1 MSSEAGADRDDPGAP
16 TLAAA
21 GTRLASALMARP
33 AELARRTAT
42 LAGELARIGLGSS
55 ALSPDPADDRF
66 AAPAWSAD
74 PVLRRAVQTHLATT
88 GAATAMLDDA
98 GLDPADDEV
107 LRAVVEAVAD
117 VVAPSNNPVLRALA
131 ARRDA
136 AGSEEP
142 GEVGFPLPTAAAPQP
157 RTTPATPTTP
167 SARRL
172 VVGDEVA
179 ASPGAV
185 VLRTDA
191 FELVHYL
198 PQTREVHRVPV
209 LVVPAPGVPGW
220 LADLSPGRSL
230 VEHLVRGGEQVLLV
244 SWHPAVAGADV
255 QGQALLDALDAVER
269 ISRAGST
276 VVLGIGDGAVLTA
289 AVLAHLAA
297 VGLAERVAG
306 AVLVGLDPRDAD
318 PEVRGPRDL
327 RQWLADATDAPA
339 ASPVQLPGELLGTP
353 LDSAVVDRDTL
364 VVASSEVAAWTGLA
378 GKGAVE
384 VLVTPPGAFVA
395 PPASW
400 WDALAEWLDV
410 RTGERCEA
418 PAELGGRGMHA
429 LAPSPGEYV
438 SAR

>member
-1 MSSEAGADRDDPGAP
+1 MSSEPAADPGDATP

-33 AELARRTAT
+33 ADVARHTVA

-55 ALSPDPADDRF
+55 QLSADPTDDRF
-66 AAPAWSAD
+66 ADPAWSAH

-88 GAATAMLDDA
+88 GTATAMLGDA
-98 GLDPADDEV
+98 GLAPADEAL
-107 LRAVVEAVAD
+107 LRTVVDSVAD
-117 VVAPSNNPVLRALA
+117 VVSPSNNPVLRALV
-131 ARRDA
+131 ARRA
-136 AGSEEP
+136 TAGPGEP
-142 GEVGFPLPTAAAPQP
+142 GEVEIPVPAPAAGV
-157 RTTPATPTTP
+157 
-167 SARRL
+167 RRL
-172 VVGDEVA
+172 SFGEEVA

-198 PQTREVHRVPV
+198 PQTREVREVPV
-209 LVVPAPGVPGW
+209 LVVPAPGLPGW
-220 LADLSPGRSL
+220 LPDLAPGRSL

-244 SWHPAVAGADV
+244 SWHPAVSGADT

-276 VVLGIGDGAVLTA
+276 VVLGVGDGAVLTA

-297 VGLAERVAG
+297 VGLQERVAG

-318 PEVRGPRDL
+318 PEVRVPRDL
-327 RQWLADATDAPA
+327 RQWLADTEGAPP
-339 ASPVQLPGELLGTP
+339 ASAPELPGELLGTP
-353 LDSAVVDRDTL
+353 LDPAVVDRDTL
-364 VVASSEVAAWTGLA
+364 VVAAADVAAWAGLA
-378 GKGAVE
+378 GKGAAE
-384 VLVTPPGAFVA
+384 VVDAPPGAFVT
-395 PPASW
+395 PPEMAGTDSW
-400 WDALAEWLDV
+400 WAAVSEWLDA
-410 RTGERCEA
+410 RTGQRCEA

-438 SAR
+438 SGR

>member
-1 MSSEAGADRDDPGAP
+1 MSTESGADRFDPGAP

-21 GTRLASALMARP
+21 GSRLASALMARP
-33 AELARRTAT
+33 VDVARHTVA

-55 ALSPDPADDRF
+55 ALSPDPGDDRF

-74 PVLRRAVQTHLATT
+74 PLLRRAVQTHLATT

-98 GLDPADDEV
+98 GLDPADDAL
-107 LRAVVEAVAD
+107 LRTVVESVAD

-131 ARRDA
+131 ARRFTA
-136 AGSEEP
+136 APREP
-142 GEVGFPLPTAAAPQP
+142 GDVEVPLPTPPA
-157 RTTPATPTTP
+157 PAT
-167 SARRL
+167 RRL
-172 VVGDEVA
+172 AFGDDVA

-198 PQTREVHRVPV
+198 PQTREVHELPV
-209 LVVPAPGVPGW
+209 LVVPAPGLPGY

-230 VEHLVRGGEQVLLV
+230 VEHLVHGGTQVLLV
-244 SWHPAVAGADV
+244 SWHPAAAGADAR
-255 QGQALLDALDAVER
+255 GQALLDALDAVER

-276 VVLGIGDGAVLTA
+276 VLLGIGDGAVLTA

-297 VGLAERVAG
+297 VGLQERVAG
-306 AVLVGLDPRDAD
+306 AVLVGLDPRDAG
-318 PEVRGPRDL
+318 PGTAVPRDL
-327 RQWLADATDAPA
+327 RQWLADAAGAAPA
-339 ASPVQLPGELLGTP
+339 AAVELPGELLGTP

-364 VVASSEVAAWTGLA
+364 VVASSDAGAWAGLA

-384 VLVTPPGAFVA
+384 VVDAPAEAFVA

-400 WDALAEWLDV
+400 WATLAEWLDT

>member
-1 MSSEAGADRDDPGAP
+1 MSSEQGADRTDPGAP

-21 GTRLASALMARP
+21 GTRLASALMSRP
-33 AELARRTAT
+33 ADVARHTVA

-88 GAATAMLDDA
+88 GAAAAMLDDA
-98 GLDPADDEV
+98 GLDPADDAL
-107 LRAVVEAVAD
+107 LRMVVESVAD
-117 VVAPSNNPVLRALA
+117 VVAPSNNPMLRALA
-131 ARRDA
+131 TRRA
-136 AGSEEP
+136 TAGSEEP
-142 GEVGFPLPTAAAPQP
+142 GEVEVPLPTPAAP
-157 RTTPATPTTP
+157 A
-167 SARRL
+167 ARRL
-172 VVGDEVA
+172 AVGDDVA
-179 ASPGAV
+179 TSPGAV

-198 PQTREVHRVPV
+198 PQTREVHELPV
-209 LVVPAPGVPGW
+209 LVVPAPGLPGY

-230 VEHLVRGGEQVLLV
+230 VEHLVRGGTQVLLV
-244 SWHPAVAGADV
+244 SWHPAVGGADA

-269 ISRAGST
+269 ISRTGST

-297 VGLAERVAG
+297 VGLQERVAG
-306 AVLVGLDPRDAD
+306 AVLVGVDPRDAD
-318 PEVRGPRDL
+318 PEVRVPRDL
-327 RQWLADATDAPA
+327 RQWLADAADGAPA
-339 ASPVQLPGELLGTP
+339 APVEVPGELLGTP
-353 LDSAVVDRDTL
+353 LAPAVVDRDTL
-364 VVASSEVAAWTGLA
+364 VVASSDAGAWAGLA

-384 VLVTPPGAFVA
+384 VVDTPPGAFVA
-395 PPASW
+395 ASDSSW
-400 WDALAEWLDV
+400 WAALSQWLDV